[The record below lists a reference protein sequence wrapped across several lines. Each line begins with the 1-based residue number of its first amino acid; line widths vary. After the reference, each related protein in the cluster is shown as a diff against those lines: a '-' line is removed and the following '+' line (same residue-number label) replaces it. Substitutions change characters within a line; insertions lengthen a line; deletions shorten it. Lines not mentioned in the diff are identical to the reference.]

1 FPGPRSEIAGAS
13 LANVRITDDG
23 FRFQLTLEAGYQVTG
38 NDLLGVAGL
47 TPGEY
52 VVEYRND
59 AFTVAP
65 LTPPEMSLQVKRL
78 SEDVAA
84 LPLQVV
90 VTNDGTGDAPGLV
103 LVAEAKNSDGV
114 VTELT
119 REPVDALSGETAH
132 VLLDVPNSHNSS
144 RLTIRLENA
153 EGGVI
158 AAEMMGLAGE
168 KEIEG
173 EAIYSLEQK
182 PVLIPVLVGFAV
194 LLATATALAV

>member
-1 FPGPRSEIAGAS
+1 
-13 LANVRITDDG
+13 
-23 FRFQLTLEAGYQVTG
+23 
-38 NDLLGVAGL
+38 
-47 TPGEY
+47 
-52 VVEYRND
+52 
-59 AFTVAP
+59 
-65 LTPPEMSLQVKRL
+65 MSLQVKRL

-194 LLATATALAV
+194 LLATATALAVRVQPGAHE

>member
-1 FPGPRSEIAGAS
+1 
-13 LANVRITDDG
+13 
-23 FRFQLTLEAGYQVTG
+23 
-38 NDLLGVAGL
+38 
-47 TPGEY
+47 
-52 VVEYRND
+52 
-59 AFTVAP
+59 
-65 LTPPEMSLQVKRL
+65 M
-78 SEDVAA
+78 
-84 LPLQVV
+84 
-90 VTNDGTGDAPGLV
+90 
-103 LVAEAKNSDGV
+103 
-114 VTELT
+114 
-119 REPVDALSGETAH
+119 DALSGETAH

-194 LLATATALAV
+194 LLATATALAVRVQPGAHE